1 MLERIAQSS
10 ITAKSSGN
18 HLMEQLR
25 LHTFGGLVLHVGGV
39 ATTGAA
45 TRRRRLALLA
55 LLALARE
62 RGLSRDKI
70 HAYLWPES
78 EPERARHGLNQLVY
92 FQRHHLDN
100 GELFLGKKT
109 LRLNPQV
116 ITSDVWEFED
126 AFDKGAYETAV
137 RLYLGPF
144 LDGFFVN
151 GAPEF
156 ERWASDQRRRLGDRC
171 ARALGALATA
181 AAAKGDHRQA
191 VEWWNRAAEL
201 NPYDTDTALHLAQ
214 EWVAAGDRS
223 AALRCALH
231 HTDVIQTDLGT
242 RPDARVGRMIDELRN
257 AG

>member
-1 MLERIAQSS
+1 
-10 ITAKSSGN
+10 
-18 HLMEQLR
+18 MEQLR
-25 LHTFGGLVLHVGGV
+25 LHTFGGLVLLVGGV

-62 RGLSRDKI
+62 RGLNRDKI
-70 HAYLWPES
+70 HAYLWPDS
-78 EPERARHGLNQLVY
+78 APERARHGLNQLVY

-109 LRLNPQV
+109 LRLNPLV

-137 RLYLGPF
+137 RLYVGEF
-144 LDGFFVN
+144 LDGFFVS

-156 ERWASDQRRRLGDRC
+156 ERWAADQRRRLGDRC
-171 ARALGALATA
+171 ARALAALASA

-201 NPYDTDTALHLAQ
+201 NPYDTDTVLHLAQ
-214 EWVAAGDRS
+214 EWVAAGDRGS
-223 AALRCALH
+223 ALRCALH
-231 HTDVIQTDLGT
+231 HSDVLQADLGT
-242 RPDARVGRMIDELRN
+242 RPDPRVGRMIDQLRST
-257 AG
+257 G